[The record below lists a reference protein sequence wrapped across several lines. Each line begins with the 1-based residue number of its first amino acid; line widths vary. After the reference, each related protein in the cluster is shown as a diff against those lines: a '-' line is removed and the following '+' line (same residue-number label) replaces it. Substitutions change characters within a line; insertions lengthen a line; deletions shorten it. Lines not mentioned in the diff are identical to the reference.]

1 MTMPASGTIR
11 MSQINTELG
20 RSSTASI
27 SLDTAENG
35 GYAAINQ
42 ASANRP
48 SSNNPAKLSEWY
60 SYNHNAT
67 VLQYTY
73 TLYYGSGNTSSGI
86 FGFTTSSAACS
97 STSPSVTVYSS
108 SSSIT
113 SNMALY
119 YDQYGNM
126 PAWSSS
132 YNTGTSYFKLNSSL
146 IRMQVNDLEIQ
157 VGYAVYDVSSC
168 VAPSVVFNNTYYW
181 SYTTLSSNSASG
193 TITITGSS
201 ATFYARAIIINGTP
215 TVTANINIG
224 GNTRS
229 AVRSKT
235 AGTTDSSPLVL
246 GPGTYS
252 YTVSLSQAQNSGI
265 AGGIVFTQP

>member
-1 MTMPASGTIR
+1 MTMPASGTIS

-20 RSSTASI
+20 RSSTAQI

-35 GYAAINQ
+35 GYATINTN
-42 ASANRP
+42 SSSRP
-48 SSNNPAKLSEWY
+48 SASNPASLSEWY
-60 SYNHNAT
+60 SYNH
-67 VLQYTY
+67 
-73 TLYYGSGNTSSGI
+73 
-86 FGFTTSSAACS
+86 SAA
-97 STSPSVTVYSS
+97 PANSVTISS
-108 SSSIT
+108 
-113 SNMALY
+113 
-119 YDQYGNM
+119 
-126 PAWSSS
+126 
-132 YNTGTSYFKLNSSL
+132 
-146 IRMQVNDLEIQ
+146 
-157 VGYAVYDVSSC
+157 
-168 VAPSVVFNNTYYW
+168 TYYW

-235 AGTTDSSPLVL
+235 TGTTDSSPLVL